1 MAGIYGNLPASGDV
15 WVYCDIAIGWHSYL
29 VPGNSYSRK
38 KGADF
43 SLFVYYHN
51 VLFES
56 WISLKEISGKY
67 KSGMFTS

>member
-1 MAGIYGNLPASGDV
+1 MAGIYGNLPASSDV